1 MIETCQDLTETA
13 EVMAAAVALKSM
25 LRFVILYHRF
35 VILYH
40 RFVILYHRFVILFT
54 LTQFHGPFVSLF
66 VGFYPGRRER
76 GVVYS
81 LTIIT
86 VACTF
91 ANSNGGLCTRQHEEA
106 FQVFLFSLAFRS

>member
-1 MIETCQDLTETA
+1 M
-13 EVMAAAVALKSM
+13 VAAVTLKSM
-25 LRFVILYHRF
+25 LRFVVLYHGF

-40 RFVILYHRFVILFT
+40 GLVILYHGFVILFT
-54 LTQFHGPFVSLF
+54 LKLFHGRFVSLF

-86 VACTF
+86 VTYTL
-91 ANSNGGLCTRQHEEA
+91 ANSNGGRLNETALRKLFRFSC
-106 FQVFLFSLAFRS
+106 FLWRFAPNKATDFIFRS